1 VAINTMSLVGEG
13 AQALNFGISCEDILH
28 AMTELEDAPIPLSPL
43 VAPDR
48 HPRGEGG
55 DSNED
60 GIEDVSGTPEGDK
73 LLADLRKIVIL
84 FGASTF
90 NDPRRTVV
98 SAVKSE
104 ARQVL
109 EKSGIEESLISSDK
123 AILLILMKLE
133 SSGNR
138 IVLYITAHVIVED
151 DSSGR
156 PHAYKVWERTGEVGS
171 ISQQSIY
178 AGNLPVNLKKEIKD
192 FFGKLKTDILKARK
206 TTSGST
212 N

>member
-1 VAINTMSLVGEG
+1 
-13 AQALNFGISCEDILH
+13 
-28 AMTELEDAPIPLSPL
+28 MTELEDSRKPLRPP

-48 HPRGEGG
+48 HPRGAGS
-55 DSNED
+55 DSDED
-60 GIEDVSGTPEGDK
+60 GIEDVSGTPQGDK
-73 LLADLRKIVIL
+73 LLADLRKVVIL
-84 FGASTF
+84 FGAATF
-90 NDPRRTVV
+90 DDPRRTVA

-104 ARQVL
+104 ARNVL

-123 AILLILMKLE
+123 AVLLTIMKLE
-133 SSGNR
+133 RSGSR
-138 IVLYITAHVIVED
+138 LVLFVTAHVIVQD
-151 DSSGR
+151 NSSGR

-206 TTSGST
+206 SASGST